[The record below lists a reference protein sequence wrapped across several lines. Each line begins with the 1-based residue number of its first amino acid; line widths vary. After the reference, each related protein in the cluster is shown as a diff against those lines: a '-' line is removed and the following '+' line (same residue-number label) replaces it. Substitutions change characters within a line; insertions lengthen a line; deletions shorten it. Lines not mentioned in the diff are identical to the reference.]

1 MTGQDFKKLN
11 LPDAPGVYFFKKSGT
26 NDATNG
32 VSSATA
38 PEILYIGRATSLRDR
53 VKSYFADELIH
64 TRGPLLIDMVT
75 QADTITWEETGSVL
89 EAIILENN
97 LIKEHQPRYN
107 TKEKDNRSYNY
118 IVITEEEFPRV
129 LVVRGRNLEHLG
141 QADLGNTRYSFG
153 PYPYATVLRDAL
165 RIIRKMFPFRDT
177 CTPATPGK
185 NGKPCFNHQ
194 LGLCPGVCDG
204 STTAEEYAL
213 NIRRITLFLQGKT
226 STLLA
231 ELERDMRAYARE
243 QLFEKANDVKK
254 TIYALSHI
262 QDMALIKKG
271 DTSADLTIGQ
281 RDGFRIEAYDVAH
294 LGGKDV
300 VGVMTVIRNGMPDKT
315 EYRKFRVKRAVKKVS
330 EAASVQ
336 GYDDV
341 NNLKEILTRRFARVD
356 WPMPDLIVV
365 DGGLTQKKVA
375 EGVVALMVKGAIIQ
389 NHIPVVSVV
398 KDDRHVARDILGGE
412 KKGGGMEGEN
422 VGRETY
428 INLISTYRDSILLA
442 NHEAHRFAITY
453 HKLLRKRAFLSH
465 IVKKKR

>member
-1 MTGQDFKKLN
+1 MTGQDFAKLN
-11 LPDAPGVYFFKKSGT
+11 LPDAPGVYFFKKT
-26 NDATNG
+26 ATNAANG
-32 VSSATA
+32 AAA
-38 PEILYIGRATSLRDR
+38 PDILYIGRATSLRDR

-75 QADTITWEETGSVL
+75 QADTVTWEETGSVL

-129 LVVRGRNLEHLG
+129 LVIRGRSLEQTDLVAQLG
-141 QADLGNTRYSFG
+141 FDIRYSFG

-165 RIIRKMFPFRDT
+165 RIIRKMLPFRDT
-177 CTPATPGK
+177 CTPATPEK
-185 NGKPCFNHQ
+185 KGKPCFNRQ
-194 LGLCPGVCDG
+194 LGLCPGVCD
-204 STTAEEYAL
+204 STITAEEYAV

-243 QLFEKANDVKK
+243 QLFEKANETKK
-254 TIYALSHI
+254 TMYALSHI

-271 DTSADLTIGQ
+271 TGNEKSGVS

-300 VGVMTVIRNGMPDKT
+300 VGVMTVIRNGVADKA
-315 EYRKFRVKRAVKKVS
+315 EYRKFRVKRAVKN
-330 EAASVQ
+330 AGAQ
-336 GYDDV
+336 GNDDV
-341 NNLKEILTRRFARVD
+341 NNLKEILTRRFARTD
-356 WPMPDLIVV
+356 WPLPDLIVV
-365 DGGLTQKKVA
+365 DGGLTQKNVA
-375 EGVVALMVKGAIIQ
+375 EEIVK
-389 NHIPVVSVV
+389 NIPVVSVV
-398 KDDRHVARDILGGE
+398 KDDRHIARDILGGE
-412 KKGGGMEGEN
+412 GVSAGF
-422 VGRETY
+422 
-428 INLISTYRDSILLA
+428 IHTYRDAILLA

-453 HKLLRKRAFLSH
+453 HKLLRKKAFLSG
-465 IVKKKR
+465 IVKKKG